1 LVSLSNGCNFS
12 AAMNDKNSKNNV
24 HLFEGW
30 AFGKTNYIL
39 FSVGVATLLMGYAL
53 MGLGSVNSFQSL
65 TLAPILLF
73 LGYVV
78 IIPLAL
84 VYREKATQNES

>member
-1 LVSLSNGCNFS
+1 MS
-12 AAMNDKNSKNNV
+12 DKKQSKVV

-30 AFGKTNYIL
+30 AFKKNNYLIFLAGLLLIVSGYVIMAMGK
-39 FSVGVATLLMGYAL
+39 VD
-53 MGLGSVNSFQSL
+53 SFQSI

-78 IIPLAL
+78 VIPIAL
-84 VYREKATQNES
+84 IYRSKK

>member
-1 LVSLSNGCNFS
+1 MSDNKQAKV
-12 AAMNDKNSKNNV
+12 V

-30 AFGKTNYIL
+30 AFNKTNYLIFLVGIL
-39 FSVGVATLLMGYAL
+39 LIVGGYIIMAL
-53 MGLGSVNSFQSL
+53 GEVDSFQSI

-78 IIPLAL
+78 AIPIAL
-84 VYREKATQNES
+84 IYRSKK

>member
-1 LVSLSNGCNFS
+1 MSEKKQSEV
-12 AAMNDKNSKNNV
+12 V

-30 AFGKTNYIL
+30 AFKKFNYIIFL
-39 FSVGVATLLMGYAL
+39 VGLLLIVSGYIIMATGE
-53 MGLGSVNSFQSL
+53 VDSFQSI

-78 IIPLAL
+78 AIPIAL
-84 VYREKATQNES
+84 IYRPKK

>member
-1 LVSLSNGCNFS
+1 MTDKKGN
-12 AAMNDKNSKNNV
+12 NDV

-39 FSVGVATLLMGYAL
+39 FAIGVALLLVGYAS
-53 MGLGSVNSFQSL
+53 MATGTVNSFQSL

-78 IIPLAL
+78 VIPLAL
-84 VYREKATQNES
+84 VYHQKRQGR

>member
-1 LVSLSNGCNFS
+1 MS
-12 AAMNDKNSKNNV
+12 DKKQSKVV

-30 AFGKTNYIL
+30 AFKKINYLIFLVGLL
-39 FSVGVATLLMGYAL
+39 FIMSGYIIMAMGE
-53 MGLGSVNSFQSL
+53 VDSFQSI

-78 IIPLAL
+78 AIPIAL
-84 VYREKATQNES
+84 IYRK